1 MNDEGI
7 RILQLGSQGFCCSQ
21 ILIQLALG
29 DMGLENSDLIRAMGG
44 LCEGLAQG
52 ELCGVATGAAC
63 VLGLYAGKGTAQ
75 EEALASLPAMLTD
88 FMDWFRRSGREW
100 GGIRCDD
107 ITMASGGRSDAV
119 CGNIML
125 QARMTL
131 LEILDAHG
139 IDPTRSRDADSGW

>member
-1 MNDEGI
+1 MHDESI

-21 ILIQLALG
+21 ILMQLALD

-44 LCEGLAQG
+44 LCEGMGQG

-63 VLGLYAGKGTAQ
+63 VLALYGSKGTAQ
-75 EEALASLPAMLTD
+75 EEVLESLPAMLAD

-107 ITMASGGRSDAV
+107 ITMASGGRNEAV
-119 CGNIML
+119 CGNIMQ

-139 IDPTRSRDADSGW
+139 IDPTRSRDADSAW